1 MINLGRGGGVIP
13 TRPVLRWHGGKWRLA
28 PWIISHFPEHR
39 IYTEVYGGAGS
50 VLIRKPR
57 CYSEVYNDLNGDV
70 VNLFRVLQ
78 DNDLSARL
86 VSMLRLT
93 PFAREEFEISYQ
105 PITDPLERARR
116 IVIVS
121 FMGFGSSAV
130 NRDRLTGFRSNSN
143 RSGTT
148 PAHDWA
154 HYPDSVLAVI
164 SRLRGVVIENR
175 PALEVLLQH
184 DASDALHYV
193 DPPYVHST
201 RKPGNEK
208 NYTHEMTDADHRELA
223 RTLKTLTGGVVV
235 SGYHSPLYD
244 DLYAGWHRVEID
256 ALADGAKDRVEVLW
270 INDSAWET
278 NQGKLL

>member
-1 MINLGRGGGVIP
+1 MTA

-39 IYTEVYGGAGS
+39 IYTEVYGGAAS

-78 DNDLSARL
+78 DKDLSSRL

-93 PFAREEFEISYQ
+93 PFARDEFEISYQ
-105 PITDPLERARR
+105 PMTDPLERARR

-154 HYPDSVLAVI
+154 NYPDSLLAII

-193 DPPYVHST
+193 DPPYVHTT

-208 NYTHEMTDADHRELA
+208 NYTPEMTDADHQELA
-223 RTLKTLTGGVVV
+223 RTLKTMTGGVIV

-244 DLYAGWHRVEID
+244 GLYDGWHRVEID
-256 ALADGAKDRVEVLW
+256 ALADGAKERVEVLW
-270 INDSAWET
+270 INDAAWET